1 MGKAKTG
8 KNWLTYQEVHKPD
21 IPLCADHKDALLFRQ
36 AYGDVFLEGRWRCS
50 QLIS

>member
-8 KNWLTYQEVHKPD
+8 KKRLTYQEVHKPD
-21 IPLCADHKDALLFRQ
+21 IPSCADHNDALLFRQ
-36 AYGDVFLEGRWRCS
+36 TYGDVCLEGRWRCS